1 MAITAL
7 VSAASVVGGLFG
19 SSGPDAGKWAERTAD
34 VAALKS
40 LAAQGNVN
48 AWQALGAIGRVTPVS
63 AGGLTIP
70 GVESYRGGWTSK
82 EWGDA
87 YNPIIRDAAAAYN
100 AFAPQFA
107 LSGVAAS
114 VAQGQT
120 IVQTLGSGGN
130 PVLLPAN
137 GGAASGA
144 GPSST
149 GMMASMG
156 GFLTNAPTWF
166 WLLVALVAFLLMRK

>member
-1 MAITAL
+1 MAAAAIL
-7 VSAASVVGGLFG
+7 SAASVVGGLFG

-48 AWQALGAIGRVTPVS
+48 AWQALGAIGRVTPIS
-63 AGGLTIP
+63 AGGLTVP
-70 GVESYRGGWTSK
+70 GIETYRGGWTSK

-87 YNPIIRDAAAAYN
+87 YNPIIRDAAASYN
-100 AFAPQFA
+100 SFAPQFA

-120 IVQTLGSGGN
+120 IVTALGSGGN

-137 GGAASGA
+137 GGAGSAQGPTSTMLGMFA
-144 GPSST
+144 GI
-149 GMMASMG
+149 
-156 GFLTNAPTWF
+156 PTW
-166 WLLVALVAFLLMRK
+166 LLILGALLLLLFVMRGGK

>member
-1 MAITAL
+1 MAVTAL
-7 VSAASVVGGLFG
+7 VSAASVVGGLFS
-19 SSGPDAGKWAERTAD
+19 SSGPDAKKWAERTAQ

-48 AWQALGAIGRVTPVS
+48 AWQALGAIGSVAPAP
-63 AGGLTIP
+63 AGGLTVP
-70 GVESYRGGWTSK
+70 GIESYKGGWVALGN
-82 EWGDA
+82 WGDA
-87 YNPIIRDAAAAYN
+87 YKPIIRDAAAAYN

-107 LSGVAAS
+107 LSGVAQS

-137 GGAASGA
+137 GGAGSAA
-144 GPSST
+144 GPSSGLM
-149 GMMASMG
+149 GMLSGAIAG
-156 GFLTNAPTWF
+156 IPTW
-166 WLLVALVAFLLMRK
+166 LLIVAALLLLFMLRK